1 MKITKNSLGI
11 AALCLFASAASADT
25 VFVTLEKDNAL
36 AIVDGKAGKLIK
48 TIELG
53 QRPRGIMLSADGSKL
68 YVAASDDD
76 TIQIIDSTSYM
87 VVGELPSGEDPET
100 FDLSPDGTRLYVSNE
115 DDDLVTVID
124 TVSQKVVKEIDVGVE
139 PEGIATSPDGKWV
152 VNSSETTNM
161 IHWIDTKTLEIA
173 ENTLVD
179 QRPRAVKFTADSK
192 QLWVT
197 SEVGG
202 VLSIL
207 DAQTQQTIKK
217 LNFKI
222 RGVTAEQIQ
231 PVGIAIDQAGRWG
244 YVALGPAN
252 RVAVID
258 AKKLEIVDY
267 LLVGQ
272 RVWNLAFSPDQ
283 SRLYTT
289 NGVSNDIS
297 IIKTENHKVLK
308 SVAVGRYPWGV
319 VVK

>member
-1 MKITKNSLGI
+1 MKQVEKIL
-11 AALCLFASAASADT
+11 AALALSSVLSISGADT

-36 AIVDGKAGKLIK
+36 AVVDGTTGKLVK
-48 TIELG
+48 TVDLG
-53 QRPRGIMLSADGSKL
+53 QRPRGIILSADGSQL
-68 YVAASDDD
+68 YIAASDDD
-76 TIQIIDSTSYM
+76 TIQIVDSTTYEI
-87 VVGELPSGEDPET
+87 VGALPSGDDPET
-100 FDLSPDGTRLYVSNE
+100 FDMSPDGKRLFVSNE

-124 TVSQKVVKEIDVGVE
+124 TVSQSVVKEIAVGVE
-139 PEGIATSPDGKWV
+139 PEGIAASPDGKWV

-161 IHWIDTKTLEIA
+161 IHWIDTGSLEIV

-179 QRPRAVKFTADSK
+179 QRPRAVKFTADSQ

-207 DAQTQQTIKK
+207 DAQTQQPIKK
-217 LNFKI
+217 LTFKI

-231 PVGIAIDQAGRWG
+231 PVGIAIDKAGQWG

-258 AKKLEIVDY
+258 VRRLEVVDY

-297 IIKTENHKVLK
+297 I
-308 SVAVGRYPWGV
+308 
-319 VVK
+319 